1 MNWKR
6 DQPLSDMIRTRNDDE
21 VRTFPSL
28 QMPTSTLTIA
38 SISPDQ
44 KKPDSKNSSL
54 SIGENKV
61 TTRAR
66 KERIASL
73 ETRNFLTSLK
83 LDCSSSALSKTTIPS
98 IITAQKSKII
108 PVVDIGKSCDGI
120 ELIQPPFDERG
131 GYSEMRYPKKHG
143 SFQFMIYRHITLS
156 STEEFK
162 KFRTSHV
169 AKWAAI
175 SGIIR
180 ELEDY
185 LRAQRV
191 MLAVIDGDRVQEI
204 SKSYSLTGA
213 FQEDLISCIISIRS
227 EMPVHFLNEGGQLH
241 PLSED
246 YAASVIQRV
255 TRRNMNLRR
264 CSYKIL
270 QNKMAIIIQSLVR
283 RLLAGHRVDI
293 MMNEA
298 KKNIEDR
305 WTSNVEKLKSSWR
318 RTKLSDFAPSSSHP
332 NDSDNEMILPG
343 SKTNGQLLHNPARLV
358 ICIPSTSSTE
368 RTRLLTDRHQAI
380 QNMHIACMYQLA
392 DSHVH
397 ILYISPINLSK
408 DEVTRYEML
417 ATIEWD
423 QKFTGD
429 NVRFHII
436 VPELLDKLPAHLS
449 VSQVLWCSFLALKKI
464 QMYIY
469 QFMDAVIVPCSFS
482 WVEKRLSH
490 HLNVPLLGPDPTV
503 ARTITSRS
511 FVKQIFTN
519 AGADIPIG
527 ARDIY
532 TTANF
537 LVALST
543 LIVSNMETNKW
554 IFRLHDDLN
563 NEHTAYLNVTKLSI
577 TASLRAEMVAIQ
589 KFANGLFGS
598 WHCKEI
604 QLEAR
609 KKMLRCLR
617 DEISTKA
624 VMCRRDYYRSWEQY
638 AKAFRVAGMVIEA
651 EPLDVTGS
659 VLGLAFID
667 PFGTVQI
674 VGGVDCLMDQHYQVQ
689 GYIGPITLADD
700 KAIHSTVNAVSK
712 ILYDKHNVIGYVSVE
727 FRTSRNSTEL
737 LPRFTALGIRLGL
750 SPAFLGIAAA
760 AVASTERSLCILP
773 RSLVTSTDE
782 DKCLMRAFVYLP
794 YARHAALSVC
804 RYDAFARICK
814 SNGIIFDQKIK
825 IGTVFFRLDSTGG
838 DSIGTLSVAVTREKA
853 IATAIHSLQCI
864 LINFKS
870 MGREIKSHLSWDS
883 VASILSN
890 LTTLSSKYDRI
901 KMNRL

>member
-1 MNWKR
+1 MNRKR
-6 DQPLSDMIRTRNDDE
+6 DKSLSDMIQLRNDDE

-28 QMPTSTLTIA
+28 QMPTSTLMIA
-38 SISPDQ
+38 NIPPNQ
-44 KKPDSKNSSL
+44 KKPDAKNCSS
-54 SIGENKV
+54 SIVGSLA

-66 KERIASL
+66 NNRLASI

-83 LDCSSSALSKTTIPS
+83 LDCSSSVLSKTTIPS
-98 IITAQKSKII
+98 IITAQTSKII
-108 PVVDIGKSCDGI
+108 PVVDIGKSCDGM
-120 ELIQPPFDERG
+120 EVIQPRFDDG
-131 GYSEMRYPKKHG
+131 SGYSEKRYPKKHRP
-143 SFQFMIYRHITLS
+143 FHFMIYRHTTLS

-162 KFRTSHV
+162 KFRISHLADWV
-169 AKWAAI
+169 AI

-185 LRAQRV
+185 LRAEGV
-191 MLAVIDGDRVQEI
+191 TLAVIDGDRVQEI
-204 SKSYSLTGA
+204 SKSYSLTGV

-227 EMPVHFLNEGGQLH
+227 ELLVPISNEGGQQR

-246 YAASVIQRV
+246 RAASVIQRV
-255 TRRNMNLRR
+255 TRRNINSRR

-270 QNKMAIIIQSLVR
+270 QNKMAILIQSLVR
-283 RLLAGHRVDI
+283 RLLADHRVNL

-298 KKNIEDR
+298 RKNVEDR

-318 RTKLSDFAPSSSHP
+318 RTKLSDFSPSSSHP
-332 NDSDNEMILPG
+332 HDRDNDMILPG
-343 SKTNGQLLHNPARLV
+343 DKANGQQLNIPARLL

-392 DSHVH
+392 DPNVH

-417 ATIEWD
+417 ATMEWD
-423 QKFTGD
+423 HVFTGD
-429 NVRFHII
+429 NIRFHII

-464 QMYIY
+464 KIYIS
-469 QFMDAVIVPCSFS
+469 QFSDAVIVPCSLS
-482 WVEKRLSH
+482 WAEKCLSH
-490 HLNVPLLGPDPTV
+490 HLNVPLLGPDPTI

-519 AGADIPIG
+519 AGADIPVG

-532 TTANF
+532 TSANF

-543 LIVSNMETNKW
+543 LIVSNMETKKW

-563 NEHTAYLNVTKLSI
+563 NEHTAYLSVTKLSV

-589 KFANGLFGS
+589 KSANSLSGS
-598 WHCKEI
+598 WHSKEN

-617 DEISTKA
+617 DEISSKA
-624 VMCRRDYYRSWEQY
+624 VICRRDYYRSWEQY
-638 AKAFRVAGMVIEA
+638 EKTFRVTGMVIEA
-651 EPLDVTGS
+651 EPVDVTGS
-659 VLGLAFID
+659 VLGLSFID
-667 PFGTVQI
+667 PFGSVQV
-674 VGGVDCLMDQHYQVQ
+674 VGGVDCLMDQYYQVH
-689 GYIGPITLADD
+689 GYIGPMTLADD
-700 KAIHSTVNAVSK
+700 KAIHSMMKAISK
-712 ILYDKHNVIGYVSVE
+712 ILYVEHNVIGYVSVE
-727 FRTSRNSTEL
+727 FRTSRNPSEL

-760 AVASTERSLCILP
+760 AVAGTEHSLCTLP
-773 RSLVTSTDE
+773 RSHVTSADGI
-782 DKCLMRAFVYLP
+782 DYFLKAFVYLP
-794 YARHAALSVC
+794 YAHHTALSLC
-804 RYDAFARICK
+804 RDDAFARICK
-814 SNGIIFDQKIK
+814 TNGIIFDQKIK
-825 IGTVFFRLDSTGG
+825 TGTLFFRLDTTGG
-838 DSIGTLSVAVTREKA
+838 DSIGILSVAVSREKA

-870 MGREIKSHLSWDS
+870 LGREKNSHLSWDS
-883 VASILSN
+883 VTSILSN
-890 LTTLSSKYDRI
+890 LTTLSSKCDRI
-901 KMNRL
+901 KINR

>member
-1 MNWKR
+1 MSWKC
-6 DQPLSDMIRTRNDDE
+6 DQPLSDMIRIRNDDE

-28 QMPTSTLTIA
+28 QMPPSTLMIA
-38 SISPDQ
+38 SIFPNQ
-44 KKPDSKNSSL
+44 EKPDSKNSNL

-66 KERIASL
+66 NKRTASL
-73 ETRNFLTSLK
+73 ETRNFLTSIK
-83 LDCSSSALSKTTIPS
+83 LDCSSPVLSKTTIPS

-108 PVVDIGKSCDGI
+108 PVVDIGKICDGI
-120 ELIQPPFDERG
+120 AVIQPRFDEGG
-131 GYSEMRYPKKHG
+131 GYSETRYPKKHG
-143 SFQFMIYRHITLS
+143 SFHFMIYRHITLS

-185 LRAQRV
+185 LRAQGV

-227 EMPVHFLNEGGQLH
+227 ELPVPFLDKGGQLR

-246 YAASVIQRV
+246 CAASVIQRV

-264 CSYKIL
+264 CSNEIL
-270 QNKMAIIIQSLVR
+270 QNKMAILIQSLVR
-283 RLLAGHRVDI
+283 RLLAGHRVNI

-332 NDSDNEMILPG
+332 HDSDNEMTLQG
-343 SKTNGQLLHNPARLV
+343 SKTNGQLLHNPARLL

-392 DSHVH
+392 DPHVH
-397 ILYISPINLSK
+397 ILYISPINLSQ

-417 ATIEWD
+417 ATMEWD
-423 QKFTGD
+423 HEFTGD

-449 VSQVLWCSFLALKKI
+449 VSQVLWCSFLGLKKI
-464 QMYIY
+464 KMYVS
-469 QFMDAVIVPCSFS
+469 QFTDAVIVPCSFS

-490 HLNVPLLGPDPTV
+490 HLNIPLLGPDPTV
-503 ARTITSRS
+503 ACTITSRS

-519 AGADIPIG
+519 AGADTAIG

-532 TTANF
+532 TSANF
-537 LVALST
+537 LVSLST
-543 LIVSNMETNKW
+543 LIVSNMETKKW

-563 NEHTAYLNVTKLSI
+563 NEHTAYLSVTKLSI
-577 TASLRAEMVAIQ
+577 TASLRAEMIAMQ
-589 KFANGLFGS
+589 KSANGLSGS

-609 KKMLRCLR
+609 KRMLRCLR

-624 VMCRRDYYRSWEQY
+624 VICRRDYYRSWEQY
-638 AKAFRVAGMVIEA
+638 EKAFRAAGMVIEA
-651 EPLDVTGS
+651 EPVDVTGS
-659 VLGLAFID
+659 ILGLAFID
-667 PFGTVQI
+667 PYGSVQI
-674 VGGVDCLMDQHYQVQ
+674 IGGVDCLMDQHYQVQ
-689 GYIGPITLADD
+689 GYIGPMTLADD
-700 KAIHSTVNAVSK
+700 KAIHSTMKAVSK
-712 ILYDKHNVIGYVSVE
+712 ILYDEHNVIGYVSVE
-727 FRTSRNSTEL
+727 FRASRNPSEL

-760 AVASTERSLCILP
+760 AVAGTERSLYTLP
-773 RSLVTSTDE
+773 RSLVTSTDG
-782 DKCLMRAFVYLP
+782 DKCLMKAFVYLP
-794 YARHAALSVC
+794 YAHHAALSVC
-804 RYDAFARICK
+804 RDDAFARICK

-825 IGTVFFRLDSTGG
+825 IGTVFFRLDTMGG
-838 DSIGTLSVAVTREKA
+838 DSIGTLSVAVTRAKA

-864 LINFKS
+864 LVNFKS
-870 MGREIKSHLSWDS
+870 MGREKKSQLSWDS
-883 VASILSN
+883 VTSILSN
-890 LTTLSSKYDRI
+890 LTTLSSRYDRI
-901 KMNRL
+901 KITR